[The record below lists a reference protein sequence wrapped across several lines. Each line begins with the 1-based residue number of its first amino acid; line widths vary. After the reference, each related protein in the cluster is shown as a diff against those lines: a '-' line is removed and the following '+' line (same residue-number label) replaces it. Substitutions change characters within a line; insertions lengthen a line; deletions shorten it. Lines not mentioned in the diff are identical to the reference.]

1 MTCLKI
7 IKISGCLFS
16 LIILSSCC
24 CLREK
29 AEWPHGFPV
38 RAKVIKYD
46 RDPVLSFNKTNRTY
60 TVTSEFLENSVN
72 NKIFIDAVLIW
83 KNENGIK

>member
-7 IKISGCLFS
+7 IKISSCFFF

-24 CLREK
+24 CLRESVN
-29 AEWPHGFPV
+29 WPHDFPV
-38 RAKVIKYD
+38 RAKVIKYT
-46 RDPVLSFNKTNRTY
+46 REPVLSFNKTNQTY
-60 TVTSEFLENSVN
+60 VVTSEFMENAVN
-72 NKIFIDAVLIW
+72 NKIFVDEVIIW